1 MQILFN
7 TRKNKKVYKQLYK
20 IKKIKFIQGKINREC
35 QFGDNEMKYHHE
47 MRVLN
52 VIKKFPNSMFFFTIS
67 KIFFY
72 IFLYCIIGEHT
83 CKTKIF
89 TVHVKI
95 KIHVKNYQY
104 SYILINNIKKFIFHI
119 EFHHINCLNTPIF
132 CTR

>member
-52 VIKKFPNSMFFFTIS
+52 VIKNFQTQCFFLLFQKFFS
-67 KIFFY
+67 IFFY
-72 IFLYCIIGEHT
+72 IA
-83 CKTKIF
+83 
-89 TVHVKI
+89 
-95 KIHVKNYQY
+95 
-104 SYILINNIKKFIFHI
+104 
-119 EFHHINCLNTPIF
+119 
-132 CTR
+132 